1 MLLSRL
7 AECAYWAARYL
18 ERAEA
23 TARLVKAH
31 TELFLDLP
39 RAAGIRWSALL
50 AVAGSGDEFLDRHG
64 EPREDDVVAFLAA
77 EMANPGSIVA
87 SLASAR
93 KNIRVTRSLLPRG
106 AWEEVNQCYEWAS
119 DRRDEAVDRKTRL
132 QWMDNVI
139 RWGNLLSGVFA
150 DTMVHDDCYS
160 FLEVGRFVER
170 ADMTTRVLDVQ
181 STILVL
187 DGDHRLQPYADVIWM
202 GVLRSL
208 DAVQVLRRT
217 ARAGGTPSYTP
228 EILLRE
234 PRFPRSVEHCLT
246 RVSRSLLE
254 LPHSE
259 GPMAAT
265 AAVQNR
271 LEKLDVDGLT
281 AGDLHTIISD
291 LQDGIAE
298 LHLLL
303 EATYFSIGPSNS
315 TVITLNE
322 PRVPSDAR

>member
-39 RAAGIRWSALL
+39 RGAGIRWSALL
-50 AVAGSGDEFLDRHG
+50 AVAGSADEFPVCHG

-254 LPHSE
+254 LPHSD

-265 AAVQNR
+265 AAVQDR

-281 AGDLHTIISD
+281 PGDLHTILSD

-298 LHLLL
+298 LHQLL
-303 EATYFSIGPSNS
+303 ESTYFCIEPSNS
-315 TVITLNE
+315 TVMTRNE

>member
-31 TELFLDLP
+31 TELFLDVP
-39 RAAGIRWSALL
+39 RAAGVRWSALL
-50 AVAGSGDEFLDRHG
+50 AVTGSRDEFLNRHG

-77 EMANPGSIVA
+77 EVANPGSIVA

-93 KNIRVTRSLLPRG
+93 ENIRVTRSLLPRG
-106 AWEEVNQCYEWAS
+106 AWEEVNQLYEWAWDS
-119 DRRDEAVDRKTRL
+119 RDEAVDRKTRL
-132 QWMDNVI
+132 QWMDHVI

-181 STILVL
+181 STIVVH
-187 DGDHRLQPYADVIWM
+187 DGDQRLQPYADVIWM
-202 GVLRSL
+202 GVLRCL

-217 ARAGGTPSYTP
+217 ARTGGTQSYTP
-228 EILLRE
+228 QILLLE

-259 GPMAAT
+259 APMAAS
-265 AAVQNR
+265 AAMQDR
-271 LEKLDVDGLT
+271 LEKVDVDGLT

-303 EATYFSIGPSNS
+303 EATYFSVELSRP
-315 TVITLNE
+315 TVIILNE

>member
-23 TARLVKAH
+23 TARLVKTH

-50 AVAGSGDEFLDRHG
+50 AVAGSADEFPVCHG

-181 STILVL
+181 STIIVR

-217 ARAGGTPSYTP
+217 ARAGGTQSYTP
-228 EILLRE
+228 QILLRE

-259 GPMAAT
+259 APMAAT
-265 AAVQNR
+265 AAVQDR

-303 EATYFSIGPSNS
+303 EATYFSIEPSRS
-315 TVITLNE
+315 TVTIRNE